1 VAKWQGERGSLDME
15 IETSKK
21 AIHVW
26 RAEKDQLQVALGQ
39 LRQAQKSY
47 NDQLKERDEI
57 VGRLAQDHS
66 ISVDVDETG
75 VRMCACCL
83 LCV

>member
-1 VAKWQGERGSLDME
+1 ME